1 MYKGPL
7 NQLSAY
13 FYPRQFPPIRFFSM
27 NKVFKFIID
36 YVVLLLSILGSIAS
50 IISLCFYG
58 KTVEAIV
65 AIIVLGVLLLITI
78 LHDWWYAHKLRRR
91 EKYANLYAELNTA
104 NAQIR
109 NITIS
114 DVQTGTN
121 YLMTYCESIS
131 TIFTLLKG
139 HRIGVSVKLLSD
151 DGAGKAIVITQARD
165 SYSNAH
171 NRKTGSAD
179 RTEHTMEANSDFSF
193 IYNNIDSDIEDTS
206 FFHSA
211 NLIKESDYRNSRLNN
226 WKVRKIPLIP
236 DNIVR
241 RFTWPLQYKSTIVV
255 PIIPL
260 NSNSPTQINLRGFLC
275 IDSKNTHTFNIP
287 VDKDI
292 LRGMAAELCPIIDE
306 MIKLMTNE
314 SGSN

>member
-1 MYKGPL
+1 
-7 NQLSAY
+7 
-13 FYPRQFPPIRFFSM
+13 M
-27 NKVFKFIID
+27 NKILKFITD
-36 YVVLLLSILGSIAS
+36 YVVLLLSLLGSIAS
-50 IISLCFYG
+50 IISLCFYEQ
-58 KTVEAIV
+58 TVEAIV

-78 LHDWWYAHKLRRR
+78 LHDWWYAHKLRRKA
-91 EKYANLYAELNTA
+91 KYANLYAELNTA

-114 DVQTGTN
+114 DIQTGTN
-121 YLMTYCESIS
+121 YLVTYCESIS

-151 DGAGKAIVITQARD
+151 NGAGKAIVITQARD
-165 SYSNAH
+165 LYSKAH

-179 RTEHTMEANSDFSF
+179 KTEHTMEANSDFSF

-211 NLIKESDYRNSRLNN
+211 NLVNESDYRNSRLNN
-226 WKVRKIPLIP
+226 WKVKKIPLIP
-236 DNIVR
+236 NYIVR
-241 RFTWPLQYKSTIVV
+241 WFTWPLQYKSTIVV

-260 NSNSPTQINLRGFLC
+260 NSNSQTQINLRGFLC
-275 IDSKNTHTFNIP
+275 IDSKNTHVFNIP

-292 LRGMAAELCPIIDE
+292 LRGMSAELCPIIDK
-306 MIKLMTNE
+306 MIKIMTNE
-314 SGSN
+314 SGRN

>member
-1 MYKGPL
+1 
-7 NQLSAY
+7 
-13 FYPRQFPPIRFFSM
+13 M
-27 NKVFKFIID
+27 NKIFKFITD

-50 IISLCFYG
+50 IISLCFYQ
-58 KTVEAIV
+58 KTIEAIV
-65 AIIVLGVLLLITI
+65 AIIVLGVLLLITL
-78 LHDWWYAHKLRRR
+78 LHDWWYVYKLRRK
-91 EKYANLYAELNTA
+91 EKYSNLYAELNTA

-114 DVQTGTN
+114 DVQIGTN
-121 YLMTYCESIS
+121 YLVTYCESIS

-139 HRIGVSVKLLSD
+139 HRIGASVKLLSD
-151 DGAGKAIVITQARD
+151 DGSGKAIVITQARD
-165 SYSNAH
+165 LYSNAH

-179 RTEHTMEANSDFSF
+179 KTEHTMEANSDFSF
-193 IYNNIDSDIEDTS
+193 IYNNIDSDIEDPS
-206 FFHSA
+206 YFHSA

-226 WKVRKIPLIP
+226 WKVKKIPLIP
-236 DNIVR
+236 DYIVR
-241 RFTWPLQYKSTIVV
+241 WFTWPLQYKSTIVV

-260 NSNSPTQINLRGFLC
+260 NSNSQSQINLRGFLC
-275 IDSKNTHTFNIP
+275 IDSKNIHTFNIP

-306 MIKLMTNE
+306 MSKLMTDE